1 MTDTIV
7 TKFDQFQLEDFLK
20 FVDKDKKGKFSY
32 VGKIVDICDKT
43 KFITI
48 NTYHGLIGFKI
59 DPSNELYIT
68 DEKPV
73 GWDKFEKNPE
83 KYKSDLKQKE
93 REKDIAVPV
102 KTQKELIFELVE
114 QNKNLDRKNLVKLI
128 KNKLNLK
135 EPEFAIQLDIA
146 LLKRN

>member
-1 MTDTIV
+1 MTDIII
-7 TKFDQFQLEDFLK
+7 TKFDQFQLGEFLK

-59 DPSNELYIT
+59 DISNELYIT
-68 DEKPV
+68 DEKPI

-83 KYKSDLKQKE
+83 KYKADLKQKE